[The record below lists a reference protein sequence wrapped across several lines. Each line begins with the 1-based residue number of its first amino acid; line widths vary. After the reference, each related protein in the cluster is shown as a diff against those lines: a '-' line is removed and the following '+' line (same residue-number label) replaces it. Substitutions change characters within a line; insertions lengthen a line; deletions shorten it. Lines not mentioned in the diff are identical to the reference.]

1 MDFLKDVNIKDV
13 LFLMFKFIKLLFII
27 DICFYLMVWWN
38 MFEFIFFFFIL
49 DMENDVNV
57 MIFCGFIIFVVDK
70 ERE

>member
-1 MDFLKDVNIKDV
+1 
-13 LFLMFKFIKLLFII
+13 
-27 DICFYLMVWWN
+27 

-49 DMENDVNV
+49 DMGNDVNV